1 MTNTNIIDLIREL
14 KKVTN
19 ALSYDGDAS
28 IQVLLPT
35 IEGKYLR
42 IGVTDDDIAKHSGKI
57 WFDYYEGFNNEI
69 KNLNRTYCKAKSELN
84 KPHGYKDCDC
94 HNFCKYD
101 NVQFDTDLA

>member
-1 MTNTNIIDLIREL
+1 MTNTDIIALIREL

-35 IEGKYLR
+35 TEGKYLR
-42 IGVTDDDIAKHSGKI
+42 IGVTDDDVAEHPNKI

-69 KNLNRTYCKAKSELN
+69 KNLKN
-84 KPHGYKDCDC
+84 KI
-94 HNFCKYD
+94 
-101 NVQFDTDLA
+101 

>member
-1 MTNTNIIDLIREL
+1 MTNTNIISLIREL
-14 KKVTN
+14 KKIPSS
-19 ALSYDGDAS
+19 LSYDGDAS

-42 IGVTDDDIAKHSGKI
+42 IGVTDDDVAEHPGKI

-69 KNLNRTYCKAKSELN
+69 KNLNRIYCKAKSKAN
-84 KPHGYKDCDC
+84 KPQDYKNCNC

-101 NVQFDTDLA
+101 NVQFASDLA